1 MSEQVNLNAENR
13 EVEGKSSSR
22 QLRKAGSVPAVIY
35 GGKEE
40 PLRISILEKDIAKA
54 SEVPGFT
61 TQILNISISG
71 KNQNVIV
78 KEIQR
83 HPATQRVLHA
93 DLMRVKPDTKISI
106 SVPVRFINED
116 VCVGVKIH
124 GGVISHLINDID
136 ITCLASNLPEYLE
149 VDVEALDIGDSIFL
163 SALNLP
169 EGVEIPSLALGE
181 DRDQAVVSVSEAK
194 VLEIEPEVVEPEEG
208 EEGEEGE
215 DTAESADGEAGTEES
230 EDDSKDS
237 EESSN

>member
-1 MSEQVNLNAENR
+1 MSEQVNLNAESR

-22 QLRKAGSVPAVIY
+22 QLRRAGSVPAVIY

-54 SEVPGFT
+54 SEIPGFA
-61 TQILNISISG
+61 TQILSISISG
-71 KNQNVIV
+71 KEQNVIV

-93 DLMRVKPDTKISI
+93 DLMRVDPDTKISI
-106 SVPVRFINED
+106 SVPVRFINEES
-116 VCVGVKIH
+116 CVGVKMH
-124 GGVISHLINDID
+124 GGAISRLINDID
-136 ITCLASNLPEYLE
+136 ITCLASNLPEYIE

-181 DRDQAVVSVSEAK
+181 DRDQVVVSVAEAK
-194 VLEIEPEVVEPEEG
+194 ILEIEPEVVEPEEG

-215 DTAESADGEAGTEES
+215 ETSEGEGETDS
-230 EDDSKDS
+230 EDSGGDSGNS
-237 EESSN
+237 EEKSD

>member
-93 DLMRVKPDTKISI
+93 DLMRVNPDTKISI

>member
-1 MSEQVNLNAENR
+1 MSEQVSLNAESR

-22 QLRKAGSVPAVIY
+22 QLRRAGSVPAVIY

-54 SEVPGFT
+54 SEIPGFA
-61 TQILNISISG
+61 TQILSISISG
-71 KNQNVIV
+71 KEQNVIV

-93 DLMRVKPDTKISI
+93 DLMRVDPDTKISI
-106 SVPVRFINED
+106 SVPVRFINEES
-116 VCVGVKIH
+116 CVGVKMH
-124 GGVISHLINDID
+124 GGAISRLINDID
-136 ITCLASNLPEYLE
+136 ITCLASNLPEYIE

-181 DRDQAVVSVSEAK
+181 DRDQVVVSVAEAK
-194 VLEIEPEVVEPEEG
+194 ILEIEPEVVEPEEG
-208 EEGEEGE
+208 EEGEETSEGE
-215 DTAESADGEAGTEES
+215 GETDS
-230 EDDSKDS
+230 EDSGGDSGNS
-237 EESSN
+237 EEKSD

>member
-22 QLRKAGSVPAVIY
+22 QLRRAGSVPAVIY

-54 SEVPGFT
+54 SEVPGFA

-71 KNQNVIV
+71 KDQNVIV

-83 HPATQRVLHA
+83 HPATMRVLHA
-93 DLMRVKPDTKISI
+93 DLMRVDPDTKISI

-116 VCVGVKIH
+116 SCVGVKMH
-124 GGVISHLINDID
+124 GGVVSHLINDID

-181 DRDQAVVSVSEAK
+181 DRDQAVVSVAEAK
-194 VLEIEPEVVEPEEG
+194 ILEIEPEVVEPEEG
-208 EEGEEGE
+208 EEGEEGVE
-215 DTAESADGEAGTEES
+215 GEEGAETEADS
-230 EDDSKDS
+230 EDSGGDSKDS
-237 EESSN
+237 EEKSE